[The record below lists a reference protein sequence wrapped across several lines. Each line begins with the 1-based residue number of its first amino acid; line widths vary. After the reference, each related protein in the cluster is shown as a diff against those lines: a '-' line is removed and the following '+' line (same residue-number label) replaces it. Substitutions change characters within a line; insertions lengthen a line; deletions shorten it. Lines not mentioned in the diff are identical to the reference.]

1 MVLGVST
8 DSPAKHRKFRAKYD
22 LPFTLLA
29 DVEHEVAEAYGVWG
43 ERSLFGIKYMGI
55 ARTTFVIGPDG
66 RIRHV
71 FEKVDPDEHAAEVI
85 SALAGA

>member
-1 MVLGVST
+1 VVLGVST
-8 DSPAKHRKFRAKYD
+8 DSPAKHRKFRAKYE

-29 DVEHEVAEAYGVWG
+29 DVDHEVAEAYGVWG

-66 RIRHV
+66 RITHV
-71 FEKVDPDEHAAEVI
+71 FEKVNPDEHAAEVI
-85 SALAGA
+85 AALGGA

>member
-1 MVLGVST
+1 VVLGVST
-8 DSPAKHRKFRAKYD
+8 DSPAKHRKFRAKYE

-29 DVEHEVAEAYGVWG
+29 DVDHEVAEAYGVWG

-66 RIRHV
+66 RISHV
-71 FEKVDPDEHAAEVI
+71 FEKVNPDEHAAEVI
-85 SALAGA
+85 AALGGV